1 MQNTVERKNKSKLYK
16 ILKIAL
22 IFMLVAFVVV
32 GLYVIILS
40 STLKLNDEM
49 LDSLTTP
56 VSIYDKENTLVNFGV
71 DSPYVS
77 VDELNQHTIDAF
89 ISIEDEKFYTHKGIN
104 IGRMA
109 KALVNNI
116 SSGSIVE
123 GASTISQQL
132 IKNTHLDNEKTY
144 SRKIREILLT
154 LKLEQK
160 YSKDEIME
168 MYLNAIY
175 FGSGCYGLESASIF
189 YFGKNA
195 KDLTINESAILAG
208 IIKSP
213 SYLSPI
219 NYPSECLERKNLVL
233 KQMLVNEKITKEQYE
248 TSIAEG
254 IELNLTN
261 PKHEITYSE
270 YITSAISEASEILQI
285 SKNSIASNNYKIYT
299 YLDNNAQNSLSKNIE
314 TSDSSIMHNGI
325 LIDNETG
332 GINAFCSNLQFG
344 GISVKRTPA
353 STLKPILVY
362 APAIEKGNIYFD
374 SIIKDEP
381 TNFGDYSPHNINNK
395 YYGDITASSALAL
408 SLNIPA
414 VKILEQI
421 GIDQAKEFASTLG
434 IPFDENDNG
443 LALALGG
450 MTKGISILEL
460 CNAYSPFVNNGSYK
474 EATFIRKITDQDG
487 KILYMHNPTSKKVMK
502 DSTAYLIGEMMRKT
516 VTEGTCKAL
525 KGLDFEVR
533 AKSGT
538 NGTADESLNT
548 DMLCVAQTTKHTSC
562 IWYYAKDNGKEN
574 LIKTSLGNDISPTL
588 KIKSLFE
595 EYYTSTPKDFVKPN
609 SVVELKL
616 DRLSYEKGVF
626 EIATANTP
634 ERYTITSIF
643 DITNKPKAIST
654 NFSKVQSTKLTAIK
668 GDSSVKLKFDVIN
681 YQNYKLIRKQYK
693 NNRLINTSTL
703 LEIKEKDDFIEYI
716 DEDIESNS
724 KYVYMLE
731 IEQKSGLK
739 ENSNQVTVFF
749 NAPPRENKNI
759 DSYRWYF

>member
-1 MQNTVERKNKSKLYK
+1 MQNTVERKNKSKFYK

-22 IFMLVAFVVV
+22 SFMLVAFVVV

-299 YLDNNAQNSLSKNIE
+299 YLDNNAQNLLSKNIE
-314 TSDSSIMHNGI
+314 TSDSSIMNNGI

-374 SIIKDEP
+374 TIIQDEP
-381 TNFGDYSPHNINNK
+381 TDFGDYSPHNINNK

-450 MTKGISILEL
+450 MT
-460 CNAYSPFVNNGSYK
+460 
-474 EATFIRKITDQDG
+474 
-487 KILYMHNPTSKKVMK
+487 
-502 DSTAYLIGEMMRKT
+502 
-516 VTEGTCKAL
+516 
-525 KGLDFEVR
+525 
-533 AKSGT
+533 
-538 NGTADESLNT
+538 
-548 DMLCVAQTTKHTSC
+548 
-562 IWYYAKDNGKEN
+562 
-574 LIKTSLGNDISPTL
+574 
-588 KIKSLFE
+588 
-595 EYYTSTPKDFVKPN
+595 
-609 SVVELKL
+609 
-616 DRLSYEKGVF
+616 
-626 EIATANTP
+626 
-634 ERYTITSIF
+634 
-643 DITNKPKAIST
+643 
-654 NFSKVQSTKLTAIK
+654 
-668 GDSSVKLKFDVIN
+668 
-681 YQNYKLIRKQYK
+681 
-693 NNRLINTSTL
+693 
-703 LEIKEKDDFIEYI
+703 
-716 DEDIESNS
+716 
-724 KYVYMLE
+724 
-731 IEQKSGLK
+731 
-739 ENSNQVTVFF
+739 
-749 NAPPRENKNI
+749 
-759 DSYRWYF
+759 